1 MSSKNE
7 LIFHADDL
15 IKIIDDLLR
24 IVRNEI
30 KEIDNGNSDKCNFDE
45 VNDLFEKTLELTRIF
60 FEKLD
65 EFYETD

>member
-7 LIFHADDL
+7 LISRANDL

-45 VNDLFEKTLELTRIF
+45 VNDLFEETLELSRIF
-60 FEKLD
+60 FKKLD
-65 EFYETD
+65 EFYKKD